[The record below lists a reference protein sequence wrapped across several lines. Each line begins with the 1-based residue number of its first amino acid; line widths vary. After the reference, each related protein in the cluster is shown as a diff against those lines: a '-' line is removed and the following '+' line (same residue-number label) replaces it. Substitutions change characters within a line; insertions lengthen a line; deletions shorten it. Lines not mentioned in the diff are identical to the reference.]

1 MFLRKG
7 NPMNIDKYDFA
18 AKILKY
24 WFLVEFLDQTNFP
37 VESKE
42 NQDNNKKVADEKTNW
57 RKQITIYHSFSPKEK
72 GPVVAFED
80 DSQTYPA
87 HLEISDEVCICMG
100 KVRRGECDEYLKQ
113 KFSLGD
119 DTVEKDYSKIC
130 LIGLKCDSQGIYIEK
145 SLSISP
151 LIWGIARLQHCT
163 GKVSN
168 EDLAGFLSL
177 NDYGIDMSSME
188 EQLMHSD
195 ADGKRSGQALSS
207 ELLQQLFYSVANS
220 YILPLFG
227 SSDSVTSEGV
237 MIYRRYQS
245 EEDKA
250 KDDDSLYLSDL
261 GKSFFTND
269 LQMILNSNILHR
281 PLRSKDAVQEA
292 FIDYIVGAYA
302 EEHKETSWIDFSK
315 RVDIRKGWEGS
326 NQANRE
332 DFFNRYFDVA
342 LAPTGKWP
350 SKYMPAF
357 MQQLAVNFGMHPE
370 ETGRP
375 IFSVNGPPGTGKTT
389 LLKEII
395 AGNLVERAKILV
407 QYNNPDN
414 AFVEKRFQDG
424 DKSKN
429 GYSNHHNVY
438 YELKNSELKKYGML
452 VASCNN
458 AAVENITKELP
469 NGTALCKGLMADEKD
484 DPAVCSGLD
493 EVRKLFDIQ
502 EATHTED
509 HKVWND
515 EQEQYCFESYS
526 DIYFTKYA
534 NDMVKPKTEQNR
546 WGIISAPFGKA
557 SNITHYAQKVL
568 LSYIQDFGTNDK
580 ITERKGQYTEA
591 VRQFKN
597 QLVTVEGIQR
607 RIGTVS
613 HVRCVFLKKKSQ
625 LEQQC
630 SHLFETIEKNGQHIK
645 QLQAKTAEL
654 ERQQQEL
661 AVAEQEATQT
671 AGSLQTQKERQLNLI
686 QESVSNIQDVRQKIM
701 ELEGK
706 RGVKDW
712 FFGLIGK
719 VSMLTKT
726 IDEKYAELSQK
737 EEIYNKH
744 NNQLQQILMQMQA
757 QEKRCDE
764 LSLQAERI
772 NRERQEAIDLTKTS
786 AAQMD
791 QMHQSIADA
800 KNAIK
805 KVQVDYQGIL
815 QAAKKAEDI
824 LHQMTVLDEAFWQMY
839 DSKSEVKNT
848 KAQVLNPWFTI
859 EYNREREKLF
869 YLALQVHKNFL
880 LASKSCFFNIKN
892 LALMW
897 RLKKDNEGKLATFSF
912 RDRESCFSAL
922 LNTVFLLTPVLSTTF
937 ASVGS
942 MLSYIKQR
950 GEIGLLIIDEAGQAQ
965 PQMALGALYRCQRAI
980 VVGDPKQVE
989 PVVTAEMDTIKKII
1003 RNDENQLYQSK
1014 SRSVQEF
1021 ADRINHIGTYY
1032 TEPSGEHKTW
1042 VGCPLVVHRRCISP
1056 MYEIS
1061 NAISYDN
1068 TMKQQTQKPKPE
1080 DEANFCLESSRWIN
1094 VCGTENNSKAKD
1106 HYVKTQGQKAIE
1118 LILQAFSKT
1127 EETPSLYVIS
1137 PFTTVKEGLKKE
1149 LKNLPEY
1156 RDNRRIKD
1164 WAEKHIGT
1172 VHTFQGKEA
1181 DEVIF
1186 LLGCDKNALS
1196 AVRWVNTNI
1205 VNVAVTRARYRLY
1218 IIGDYTVWQHSNVMQ
1233 QVKCIMDSYAIRAL
1247 HAIAGHPESA
1257 VNQRQVESLLK
1268 QVPSGE
1274 SFQVEDEINDVMVST
1289 FLKAISDIWT
1299 DQNNLP
1305 EEDLATFGLSPLHLQ
1320 RIEPKVKQ
1328 RITWGLKLYSLFALL
1343 KDRYQLEHMDYS
1355 CSGIMLCKAM
1365 ELQLKDCLLPSFQKL
1380 FPNLST
1386 NRTRLS
1392 QIQPEKAT
1400 VGTFTQVL
1408 KEESKREQ
1416 LVQRR
1421 ATHNNKLCDKK
1432 WWDTYYRDLL
1442 DFRELRNTCCHSGY
1456 FGWSKV
1462 EELINNLFTNGEFLK
1477 TTVGKSL

>member
-1 MFLRKG
+1 MD
-7 NPMNIDKYDFA
+7 IDKYDFA
-18 AKILKY
+18 TRILKY
-24 WFLVEFLDQTNFP
+24 WYLIEFLYQDNYP

-42 NQDNNKKVADEKTNW
+42 NQDNNKKVADGKTNW

-72 GPVVAFED
+72 GPSVAFED
-80 DSQTYPA
+80 DSKTYPG
-87 HLEISDEVCICMG
+87 HLEMSDEVCICMG
-100 KVRRGECDEYLKQ
+100 KVRRRECDEYLKQ
-113 KFSLGD
+113 KFGLGD
-119 DTVEKDYSKIC
+119 DAVEKDYSKIC
-130 LIGLKCDSQGIYIEK
+130 LIGLKCDSQGTYIEK

-163 GKVSN
+163 GKISN
-168 EDLAGFLSL
+168 EDLAELLSL
-177 NDYGIDMSSME
+177 HDYAIDMSSIE
-188 EQLMHSD
+188 EQLICCD
-195 ADGKRSGQALSS
+195 ADGKRSGQVLSS
-207 ELLQQLFYSVANS
+207 ELLQQLFHSVANT

-227 SSDSVTSEGV
+227 NGNSVTSECV
-237 MIYRRYQS
+237 MIYIRYQS

-250 KDDDSLYLSDL
+250 KDSDSLYFSDL
-261 GKSFFTND
+261 SKSFFTND
-269 LQMILNSNILHR
+269 LQMILNSNILRR
-281 PLRSKDAVQEA
+281 PLRDKDAAQEA

-302 EEHKETSWIDFSK
+302 EEHKETNWLDFSN
-315 RVDIRKGWEGS
+315 RVDIRKGLDGS
-326 NQANRE
+326 NQASRE

-342 LAPTGKWP
+342 LAPIGKWP

-375 IFSVNGPPGTGKTT
+375 VFSVNGPPGTGKTT

-395 AGNLVERAKILV
+395 AGNLVERAKLLV
-407 QYNNPDN
+407 QYSDPDD
-414 AFVEKRFQDG
+414 AFIEKSFQDG

-429 GYSNHHNVY
+429 GYSNFHNVY
-438 YELKNSELKKYGML
+438 YELKNSEIKKYGML

-469 NGTALCKGLMADEKD
+469 DGTALCKGLLADEKD
-484 DPAVCSGLD
+484 DPVVGRALD
-493 EVRKLFDIQ
+493 EVRRLFDIQ
-502 EATHTED
+502 EATYTEY
-509 HKVWND
+509 HKAWND
-515 EQEQYCFESYS
+515 EQNRYCSESYP
-526 DIYFTKYA
+526 DVYFTKYA
-534 NDMVKPKTEQNR
+534 NDMVDSKSKAEQDR

-557 SNITHYAQKVL
+557 NNITHYAQKVL
-568 LSYIQDFGTNDK
+568 LPYIQDFGTNDK
-580 ITERKGQYTEA
+580 ITQRKGQYAEA

-597 QLVTVEGIQR
+597 QLATVEGIRR

-613 HVRCVFLKKKSQ
+613 HARCDFLKKKSE

-630 SHLFETIEKNGQHIK
+630 SHLFEAIKKNRQHIK

-661 AVAEQEATQT
+661 AAAEQETTQT
-671 AGSLQTQKERQLNLI
+671 AGSLQTQKERQSNLI
-686 QESVSNIQDVRQKIM
+686 QELASNIQDVRREIM
-701 ELEGK
+701 DFEGK

-744 NNQLQQILMQMQA
+744 NNQLQQILTQMQA
-757 QEKRCDE
+757 QEKRCNE
-764 LSLQAERI
+764 LSSQAERI
-772 NRERQEAIDLTKTS
+772 NQERQEAIDLTKTS
-786 AAQMD
+786 TTRME
-791 QMHQSIADA
+791 QMHQSIVDA

-805 KVQVDYQGIL
+805 KVQVDYQNIL
-815 QAAKKAEDI
+815 QAAKKAEDG
-824 LHQMTVLDEAFWQMY
+824 LHQMTVLDEAFWQIY

-848 KAQVLNPWFTI
+848 KAQVLNPWFTV

-869 YLALQVHKNFL
+869 HLALQVHKNFL
-880 LASKSCFFNIKN
+880 LASKSCLFNIKN
-892 LALMW
+892 LVLMW
-897 RLKKDNEGKLATFSF
+897 RLIGDNEGKLATFSS

-937 ASVGS
+937 ASAGS
-942 MLSYIKQR
+942 MLSDIKQR

-965 PQMALGALYRCQRAI
+965 PQIALGTLYRCQHAI
-980 VVGDPKQVE
+980 VVGDPKQME

-1003 RNDENQLYQSK
+1003 CNDENQLYQSK
-1014 SRSVQEF
+1014 SHSVQEF
-1021 ADRINHIGTYY
+1021 ADRINPIGTYY
-1032 TEPSGEHKTW
+1032 TEQSSDHKTW

-1068 TMKQQTQKPKPE
+1068 TMKQQTQKPKSE
-1080 DEANFCLESSRWIN
+1080 EEANFCLESSRWIN
-1094 VCGTENNSKAKD
+1094 VCGTENSSKAKD

-1149 LKNLPEY
+1149 LKNSPEY
-1156 RDNRRIKD
+1156 RDNMRIKD
-1164 WAEKHIGT
+1164 WAETHIGT

-1181 DEVIF
+1181 GEVIF
-1186 LLGCDKNALS
+1186 LLGCDKNALP

-1205 VNVAVTRARYRLY
+1205 VNVAVTRAKYRLY

-1233 QVKCIMDSYAIRAL
+1233 QVKCIMDSYALRTL
-1247 HAIAGHPESA
+1247 HEIAEHPELTA
-1257 VNQRQVESLLK
+1257 NQSQVESLLK

-1289 FLKAISDIWT
+1289 FLKAISDIWI
-1299 DQNNLP
+1299 DQDNLP
-1305 EEDLATFGLSPLHLQ
+1305 EEDLAIFGLSPLHLQ
-1320 RIEPKVKQ
+1320 HIEPKVKQ
-1328 RITWGLKLYSLFALL
+1328 KITWGLKLYSLFALL
-1343 KDRYQLEHMDYS
+1343 KDRYQLEHIDYS

-1365 ELQLKDCLLPSFQKL
+1365 ELQLKDCLLPIFQKL
-1380 FPNLST
+1380 FPDLNISRT
-1386 NRTRLS
+1386 NLS
-1392 QIQPEKAT
+1392 QIRPEKAT

-1408 KEESKREQ
+1408 KEESEREKLAQ
-1416 LVQRR
+1416 KQ
-1421 ATHNNKLCDKK
+1421 ATHNNELCDKK
-1432 WWDTYYRDLL
+1432 WWDIYYRDLL
-1442 DFRELRNTCCHSGY
+1442 EFRELRNTCCHSGD

-1462 EELINNLFTNGEFLK
+1462 EALIHILFTSGEFLK
-1477 TTVGKSL
+1477 TTVGKRLQL